1 MTGKTFDGGATGAL
15 ILIFP
20 IAMVVAIAYA
30 AWPILSI
37 LIGSLFAW
45 WIWQRVQWR
54 RWSQEIDPIFN
65 RLVRENQ
72 GCLTPLDLSTQANLS
87 AAAARRFLE
96 RKALE
101 YGAQRKDFAQ
111 RGSVY
116 YFLTTS
122 AMAGLFTQSEPLAEL
137 DLLETV
143 EEDDLGLGMAFGGA
157 SSPTT
162 AAVAV
167 TPTATP
173 AATAGDDGPLPEGA
187 LIQAEL
193 AKRLQVHASTVYKRR
208 ADSDFSQ
215 WSRSRDPEGK
225 AWQYFVERKVFVPAD

>member
-15 ILIFP
+15 ILILP

-45 WIWQRVQWR
+45 WVWQRVQWR
-54 RWSQEIDPIFN
+54 RWSREVDPVFN

-87 AAAARRFLE
+87 ATAARRFLE
-96 RKALE
+96 KKALE

-111 RGSVY
+111 QGSVY

-137 DLLETV
+137 DLLEAA
-143 EEDDLGLGMAFGGA
+143 EDEDLGLGMAFGSAA
-157 SSPTT
+157 SATPTT
-162 AAVAV
+162 LEAKVA
-167 TPTATP
+167 
-173 AATAGDDGPLPEGA
+173 DDGPLPEGA

-208 ADSDFSQ
+208 ADADFSQ
-215 WSRSRDPEGK
+215 WSRGRDPEGK
-225 AWQYFVERKVFVPAD
+225 AWRYFAERKVFVPAD

>member
-1 MTGKTFDGGATGAL
+1 MTGKTFEGGATGAL

-30 AWPILSI
+30 AWPILLI
-37 LIGSLFAW
+37 LMGSVFAW
-45 WIWQRVQWR
+45 WVWQRVQWR
-54 RWSQEIDPIFN
+54 RWSQEVDPIFN

-72 GCLTPLDLSTQANLS
+72 GCLTPIDLSTQANLS

-96 RKALE
+96 KKALE
-101 YGAQRKDFAQ
+101 YGAQRKDFAE

-122 AMAGLFTQSEPLAEL
+122 AMSGLFTQSEPLAVEQ
-137 DLLETV
+137 LEAA
-143 EEDDLGLGMAFGGA
+143 EDDLGLGAAFGGD
-157 SSPTT
+157 T
-162 AAVAV
+162 AL
-167 TPTATP
+167 
-173 AATAGDDGPLPEGA
+173 ATAPATSEVAISSEQPLPEGA

-225 AWQYFVERKVFVPAD
+225 AWRYFAERKVFVPAD